1 MTNLMTSI
9 MGLLA
14 RGHIDRQTARELVD
28 AVRPTAETKA
38 HPRASEGIAVIG
50 VAAQLPGAVTYDR
63 FWDVLMAGEDRIEP
77 APARRRE
84 LCAPVLADADANPAF
99 LNAAWLDD
107 IDRFD
112 AEFFGVTPAD
122 ARIMAP
128 QQRRFLQVAY
138 HCLEDAG
145 WAGRVRGTR
154 TGVYVSATYDYPSDL
169 MEMTPSGVPGVLPS
183 FAASRLS
190 FLLDLHG
197 PAYVSN
203 ATCAS
208 SLLVLHEACLG
219 LRNGDSDMA
228 LVGGVHLF
236 SMPVA
241 SDSRLMD
248 AAGIMSDDH
257 RSRPFDHHG
266 AGIGRGEG
274 VVAVMLKPLERAVRD
289 GDRIHTVIRG
299 TAVNNDGA
307 SAMMTAP
314 NPKAHTDLLLDAWRR
329 AGVGPESLSYLETH
343 GTGTALGDPIEI
355 RGITDAVRHHTQR
368 RQFIAAGSVKG
379 NIGHLVDGAAGLSS
393 FVKAMLVLRHGHVP
407 PTVNLREPNRHIDFL
422 ESPLFVPTEPWNLR
436 TDPERSEPLRAG
448 VSCFGF
454 NGTNVHV
461 VLEEAPR
468 RESESAGRPRGGRV
482 RPLVFPMSARSWA
495 SLHALVGAHGGG
507 SGAAHP
513 RDLAFSLWIGRE
525 HHRYRVA
532 ILARD
537 RAEFAETCRT
547 LAEMDPAE
555 WQDQSN
561 VWVTDGPRADPDSPE
576 ATLAHQYVTG
586 HEVRWRELF
595 EAGPSPLLVDL
606 PLYPFDENSFW
617 LGDDQPKA
625 LDATDD
631 TLTTLRAVVGQ
642 ALGYETVNADDSFIG
657 LGGTSLSAMQIQVAL
672 LRERGWRVDVADLL
686 GAEDF
691 MELASIIDAAANHRA
706 APSSMDDHESE
717 R

>member
-14 RGHIDRQTARELVD
+14 RGHIDRQTARELVE
-28 AVRPTAETKA
+28 AVRPAAETR
-38 HPRASEGIAVIG
+38 PEFRASEEIAVIG
-50 VAAQLPGAVTYDR
+50 VAAQLPGAPTYER

-84 LCAPVLADADANPAF
+84 LCEPVVADADSNPAF

-138 HCLEDAG
+138 HCIEDAG

-241 SDSRLMD
+241 SDGRLMD

-274 VVAVMLKPLERAVRD
+274 VVAVMLKPLERAARD
-289 GDRIHTVIRG
+289 GDRIHAVIRS

-355 RGITDAVRHHTQR
+355 RGITDAVRHHTER

-379 NIGHLVDGAAGLSS
+379 NIGHLVDGAAGLSG
-393 FVKAMLVLRHGHVP
+393 FVKTMLVLQHGHVP

-436 TDPERSEPLRAG
+436 TDPQCSEPLRAG

-468 RESESAGRPRGGRV
+468 RESESAGRPRSGQV

-495 SLHALVGAHGGG
+495 SLLALVGAHGGD

-537 RAEFAETCRT
+537 RAEFAETCRK
-547 LAEMDPAE
+547 LAEMDTAE
-555 WQDQSN
+555 WQNLSN
-561 VWVTDGPRADPDSPE
+561 VWVTDGLDGDPDSPE
-576 ATLAHQYVTG
+576 ATLAYQYVTG
-586 HEVRWRELF
+586 QEVRWRDVF
-595 EAGPSPLLVDL
+595 EAGPPPLLVDL
-606 PLYPFDENSFW
+606 PLYPFDEDSFW
-617 LGDDQPKA
+617 LGGDRTKA
-625 LDATDD
+625 LESTDD
-631 TLTTLRAVVGQ
+631 TLTTLLAVVGQ
-642 ALGYETVNADDSFIG
+642 ALGYENVNADDSFIG
-657 LGGTSLSAMQIQVAL
+657 LGGTSLSAMQIQAAL
-672 LRERGWRVDVADLL
+672 SREREWRVDVADLL

-706 APSSMDDHESE
+706 APRSMDDHESE